1 MRNDVLPTGWNKSAC
16 AGLEGA
22 LFEELFEDGG
32 LSGADASSDDD
43 AAVSLWVL
51 ATQLLHNNKG

>member
-1 MRNDVLPTGWNKSAC
+1 MRNDVIPTGRNESAC

-22 LFEELFEDGG
+22 LLQELFEDGG

-43 AAVSLWVL
+43 AAVPLRVL
-51 ATQLLHNNKG
+51 TTQLLHNSKG